1 MRGGSSSAAVDDDAG
16 EQRAGRGLG
25 KEAPRE
31 GRLRV
36 GEDRRQAPGSCLRR
50 RATVATPAGVLSR
63 IHFRRVRERQRK
75 LTDSLS
81 LLYASSSPELQLR
94 LLVEEREKRGRGWFM
109 R

>member
-36 GEDRRQAPGSCLRR
+36 GEDRRQA
-50 RATVATPAGVLSR
+50 RASVGVL
-63 IHFRRVRERQRK
+63 
-75 LTDSLS
+75 L
-81 LLYASSSPELQLR
+81 
-94 LLVEEREKRGRGWFM
+94 
-109 R
+109 